1 MTNSLVL
8 LSGSVHPWVAL
19 LFYADPGSGMLI
31 WQLATA
37 AALGLM
43 FYARTFLRKIR
54 LLRQSRAAKEDHEP
68 PAGDN

>member
-1 MTNSLVL
+1 MVSLVFL
-8 LSGSVHPWVAL
+8 HGSVHPGLAL

-37 AALGLM
+37 AALGLL

-54 LLRQSRAAKEDHEP
+54 LLRQTRALKQNPEEP
-68 PAGDN
+68 AAER

>member
-1 MTNSLVL
+1 MNSLVL
-8 LSGSVHPWVAL
+8 LPGPVHPWLAL
-19 LFYADPGSGMLI
+19 LFYADPGSGVLI

-54 LLRQSRAAKEDHEP
+54 LLRRSHAAKGGHEP
-68 PAGDN
+68 PAADD

>member
-1 MTNSLVL
+1 MFL
-8 LSGSVHPWVAL
+8 L
-19 LFYADPGSGMLI
+19 YADPGSGMLI

-54 LLRQSRAAKEDHEP
+54 VLRHSRVLKNHEQTPAKPLVE
-68 PAGDN
+68 